1 MSRFENDPLATVNEP
16 RWVVISDHRGNPLGQ
31 KQLCAPVDQR
41 RALTL
46 ARQIVI
52 NEGYRVGPV
61 TDRPY
66 VKACRGS
73 QQLVISLE
81 EDPP

>member
-1 MSRFENDPLATVNEP
+1 M
-16 RWVVISDHRGNPLGQ
+16 
-31 KQLCAPVDQR
+31 PVDQR

-52 NEGYRVGPV
+52 NEGYEAAPV

-66 VKACRGS
+66 VKVWRGS
-73 QQLVISLE
+73 EQLVISLE
-81 EDPP
+81 DDPA